1 MNSTKALATWLTR
14 RTPEQLTVLLEERG
28 LPHGRSDAADPL
40 RLAELLLTAPSVR
53 LALTGLD
60 RARLQVLAAVAVLA
74 ERRYGPVADAAG
86 PALTGF
92 AGRRSGGWAGADGLE
107 PSERAVERAD
117 LAAALGPL
125 GARALTLLD
134 DLAAR
139 ALLLPPH
146 GSSLVLPAVLYRP
159 AGGLLGY
166 GRPAEVL
173 YSDAYLAAQV
183 RLVEDSLG
191 LGPARSREEAQRG
204 VVALLRDRAAVREV
218 VAGAPEAVVRLLSA
232 LAAPGL
238 GSPRLSSGY
247 FRSEDTGPFA
257 KYRFP
262 PDGSGDPTVAWAAA
276 RGLLAPAGP
285 GVVELPYE
293 VGLALRDPSWP
304 LPFEP
309 DPPTAV
315 AERDGDTGGDAGT
328 GHALAEAQAAATAS
342 ASRVEVLLRAVAAR
356 PLTLRKA
363 GGIAVRDTA
372 RLAKEIGAGEA
383 QTRLW
388 LDLAANAGL
397 LAPHREP
404 SPAPARGRR
413 PAPAPAA
420 QLLPTARYDTWLAAS
435 PAERL
440 LPLVAAWAVTPEVF
454 TREHGG
460 PEVALTTPQDRT
472 AVPLRRSLLSA
483 LAADYAGEGGHPGGA
498 GNCAKG
504 NATTRVPGT
513 DAHVQVDPRT
523 RQTDPLLPQRAVPRA
538 PGVTTTLAA
547 PRGTAGHGGTAAL
560 VEAASWFAPLVV
572 EVNTATQDSARAT
585 LDEAAL
591 LGVVGHGV
599 LTPVGHAVLDLLR
612 AGADR
617 FFPAVP
623 GAGPSLDRHPAL
635 ATAVA
640 GLRDALAGLVP
651 EPARTARFQADLT
664 AVVTGPASPELAELL
679 AGAADRESEG
689 HATVWRFGPASVRRA
704 LDAGQDATELIDRL
718 REFST
723 AAAPLPQPLE
733 YLVRDTARTHG
744 RIRVAAA
751 GSCLRSDDE
760 ALVLELA
767 HSRPLA
773 KLGLRRVAP
782 TVLIAAAA
790 PEATLAALRAAGYA
804 PVLEASTGVTVVERA
819 PALRADQP
827 MPELPTTAAELASA
841 LSKVR
846 APA

>member
-1 MNSTKALATWLTR
+1 MNSAANSTAALAKWLTR
-14 RTPEQLTVLLEERG
+14 RSAGQLTTLLEQRG
-28 LPHGRSDAADPL
+28 LPHGRSGPAGPL
-40 RLAELLLTAPSVR
+40 QVAGALLTAPSVR

-60 RARLQVLAAVAVLA
+60 RARLQVLSAVAVLA

-86 PALTGF
+86 PALSGF
-92 AGRRSGGWAGADGLE
+92 AGRRPGGWAGAEDLE
-107 PSERAVERAD
+107 PADRAVERAA
-117 LAAALGPL
+117 LAAALG
-125 GARALTLLD
+125 ARALPLLD
-134 DLAAR
+134 DLAER

-146 GSSLVLPAVLYRP
+146 GGLLVVPAVLHRP
-159 AGGLLGY
+159 SGGLLGY

-173 YSDAYLAAQV
+173 YSDVYLAAEV
-183 RLVEDSLG
+183 RVVEDALG

-204 VVALLRDRAAVREV
+204 VVALLRDPAAVREL
-218 VAGAPEAVVRLLSA
+218 VAGAPAETVRLLDS
-232 LAAPGL
+232 LAH

-247 FRSEDTGPFA
+247 FRAEDPGPFA

-262 PDGSGDPTVAWAAA
+262 PGGSGDPAVAWAAV

-293 VGLALRDPSWP
+293 VGVALRDPSRP

-309 DPPTAV
+309 EPPV
-315 AERDGDTGGDAGT
+315 VLVGSDVDGAR
-328 GHALAEAQAAATAS
+328 ARAEAQAAATAA

-363 GGIAVRDTA
+363 GGIAVRDTV
-372 RLAKEIGAGEA
+372 RLAKETGAEEA

-413 PAPAPAA
+413 PVPAPAA
-420 QLLPTARYDTWLAAS
+420 QLLPTARYDAWLASS
-435 PAERL
+435 PADRL

-454 TREHGG
+454 SREHGG

-472 AVPLRRSLLSA
+472 AVPLRQALLSA
-483 LAADYAGEGGHPGGA
+483 LAGDRTGESGDAGGA
-498 GNCAKG
+498 GNCAPREDG
-504 NATTRVPGT
+504 TRVPGT
-513 DAHVQVDPRT
+513 DTQLQVSPRT
-523 RQTDPLLPQRAVPRA
+523 RQTGPLLPQRAVPRA
-538 PGVTTTLAA
+538 PGVTTSN
-547 PRGTAGHGGTAAL
+547 L
-560 VEAASWFAPLVV
+560 VEAAAWYAPLEV
-572 EVNTATQDSARAT
+572 EVTAATRDAARAT
-585 LDEAAL
+585 LAEAAL
-591 LGVVGHGV
+591 LGAVGHGV
-599 LTPVGHAVLDLLR
+599 LTPVGHAVLGLLR
-612 AGADR
+612 AGAGR
-617 FFPAVP
+617 CFPAVP
-623 GAGPSLDRHPAL
+623 GAGPALDRHPAL
-635 ATAVA
+635 AEAVA
-640 GLRDALAGLVP
+640 GLRSALAALVP

-664 AVVTGPASPELAELL
+664 AVVTGPADPELADLL
-679 AGAADRESEG
+679 AGAADRESDG

-704 LDAGQDATELIDRL
+704 LDSGQDAAELLGRL
-718 REFST
+718 QEFST

-773 KLGLRRVAP
+773 GLGLRRVAP

-804 PVLEASTGVTVVERA
+804 PVLEAGTGATVVERG
-819 PALRADQP
+819 PVLRADQP
-827 MPELPTTAAELASA
+827 MPELPTAAAEFA
-841 LSKVR
+841 LEITSGTG
-846 APA
+846 